1 MIIYLT
7 QDIARISTATS
18 PYALT
23 GYTAGYGGRYYFEAH
38 VHEGSRM
45 GEMVEEETLKR
56 VRKVKLLKE
65 PPGRLRFL
73 SKEECQALTRGLQF
87 SPEAH

>member
-1 MIIYLT
+1 
-7 QDIARISTATS
+7 
-18 PYALT
+18 
-23 GYTAGYGGRYYFEAH
+23 
-38 VHEGSRM
+38 M